1 MVDRVQII
9 IWFMQDDERKVI
21 EQLSQGIEAQ
31 QKSKPDF
38 VYGCS
43 IGGCLG
49 MIVCPALLLLIMF
62 LFVPDDIDTP
72 AAFFIGSLVSLVL
85 SIPVG
90 AVLGAIIGLLVVFV
104 RSKIAERR
112 Q

>member
-1 MVDRVQII
+1 
-9 IWFMQDDERKVI
+9 MQNDERAVI
-21 EQLSQGIEAQ
+21 EQLNRDIEAQ

-49 MIVCPALLLLIMF
+49 MVVCPALLLLLMF

-72 AAFFIGSLVSLVL
+72 VAFFIESLVLLVL

-90 AVLGAIIGLLVVFV
+90 AIFGIIISLLVVFV
-104 RSKIAERR
+104 RSKIKER
-112 Q
+112 QQ